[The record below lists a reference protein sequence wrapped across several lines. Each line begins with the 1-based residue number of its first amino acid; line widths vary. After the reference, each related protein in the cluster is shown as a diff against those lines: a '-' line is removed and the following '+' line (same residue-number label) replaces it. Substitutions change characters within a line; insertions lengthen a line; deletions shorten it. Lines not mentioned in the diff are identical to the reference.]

1 MQFKR
6 IKRPVHG
13 VLLLDKPAGFSSNQA
28 LQRAKHLFSA
38 AKAGHTG
45 NLDPFATGLL
55 PLCFGEA
62 TKFSQTLLDADKV
75 YRATLKL
82 GMTTTTSDTEGEITS
97 QSPVNVDRQQ
107 LETAI
112 RSFLGEIQQ
121 LPPMHSA
128 LKHQGKPLYEYA
140 RAGVEVERKIRTVFI
155 HRIELERLDGDEA
168 DIVVSCSKGTYIRVL
183 AEDIGRTLGCG
194 AHLIALRRLNTGGFS
209 LQHALTL
216 EQLEAMTVTQRDA
229 QLLPIDSLLL
239 DLPEVELD
247 ADSAHYF
254 QQGQAIWKSGIT
266 QPGMWRVYQS
276 GHQFLGLGENMLDGQ
291 IAPRRLIVTTEG

>member
-13 VLLLDKPAGFSSNQA
+13 VLLLDKPAGYSSNQA
-28 LQRAKHLFSA
+28 LQRAKHIFTA

-55 PLCFGEA
+55 PICFGEA

-82 GMTTTTSDTEGEITS
+82 GVTTNTGDTEGEITS
-97 QSPVNVDRQQ
+97 QSAVNVSPSQMKAA
-107 LETAI
+107 LGK
-112 RSFLGEIQQ
+112 FLGEIQQ
-121 LPPMHSA
+121 TPPMHSA

-140 RAGVEVERKIRTVFI
+140 RAGVEIERKARTVSI
-155 HRIELERLDGDEA
+155 YRLELEHFDSDEA
-168 DIVVSCSKGTYIRVL
+168 TIVVSCSKGTYIRVL
-183 AEDIGRTLGCG
+183 AEDIGHALGCG

-216 EQLEAMTVTQRDA
+216 EQIETLTAAERDA
-229 QLLPIDSLLL
+229 LLLPVDSLLA

-247 ADSAHYF
+247 ASSAHYF
-254 QQGQAIWKSGIT
+254 CQGQPVWKSGLT
-266 QPGMWRVYQS
+266 QQGMLRVYQQ
-276 GHQFLGLGENMLDGQ
+276 GHQFLGLGEPLDDGQ
-291 IAPRRLIVTTEG
+291 LAPRRLVIS